1 LAQDQSAVEAIVT
14 TEVEAFLAT
23 VRGSDVAPTVAALR
37 ARADEVVAAEIRRL
51 ASRQPDLSQ
60 QQRAEVAHAIHRV
73 VQQLLHQP
81 TVRARE
87 LAAGPGGDRYA
98 TLLQELFDLQVSR
111 SATVADIPEV
121 GP

>member
-1 LAQDQSAVEAIVT
+1 
-14 TEVEAFLAT
+14 
-23 VRGSDVAPTVAALR
+23 
-37 ARADEVVAAEIRRL
+37 
-51 ASRQPDLSQ
+51 LSQ
-60 QQRAEVAHAIHRV
+60 QQRAEVTRAIHRV

-98 TLLQELFDLQVSR
+98 ALLQELFDLQVPS
-111 SATVADIPEV
+111 STAVAEIPEV